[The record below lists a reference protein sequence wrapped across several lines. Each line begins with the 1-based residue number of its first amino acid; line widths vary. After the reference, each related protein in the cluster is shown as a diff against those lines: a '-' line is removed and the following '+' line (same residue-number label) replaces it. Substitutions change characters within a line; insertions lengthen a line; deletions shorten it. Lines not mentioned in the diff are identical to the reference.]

1 MHYTRSGLW
10 RLSFVV
16 GLAAAC
22 GGVVA
27 FAQGSDPLVATWK
40 LNLAKSTYSP
50 GPAPKSQTVK
60 IEGTDK
66 ARKITV
72 DVTPATGA
80 AQHWEVSGPSGTD
93 VPVVGNNPNADTYVI
108 TRVSATTLQAQ
119 YKKGGKPT
127 LKQTA
132 VVSADGKTLT
142 VTASGT
148 DVQGRTINNVV
159 VYDR

>member
-1 MHYTRSGLW
+1 MQYARSSLW
-10 RLSFVV
+10 CLTLVV
-16 GLAAAC
+16 GLA
-22 GGVVA
+22 VVSESRA
-27 FAQGSDPLVATWK
+27 FAQGSDVLVGMWK
-40 LNLAKSTYSP
+40 LNAAKSTFSP
-50 GPAPKSQTVK
+50 GPAPKSQTVM
-60 IEGTDK
+60 IGGTDQ

-108 TRVSATTLQAQ
+108 KRVNATTLEAQ
-119 YKKGGKPT
+119 YKKAGKPT
-127 LKQTA
+127 LKQIA

-148 DVQGRTINNVV
+148 DVQGRAINNVV